1 MNDKNMFLQCPHFQ
15 TQGPWDPHHFTPRN
29 WVKQAPFDW
38 DPEGLQTAAG
48 NEPPFRA
55 RVGVGMTGTWREN
68 AEFTWDIHG
77 ISGVKFPFLNFFELG
92 KC

>member
-1 MNDKNMFLQCPHFQ
+1 MIRTCSFNAHIFRHR
-15 TQGPWDPHHFTPRN
+15 DPHHFTPRN

-48 NEPPFRA
+48 NEPPEGQGWGGNDWNMA
-55 RVGVGMTGTWREN
+55 
-68 AEFTWDIHG
+68 
-77 ISGVKFPFLNFFELG
+77 G